1 MNTPPFAR
9 ARPWILCF
17 GMILCLHLPFHP
29 TSAQE
34 PVTRD
39 ARVDTD
45 SAGLV
50 TRIAPGELLP
60 VSISL
65 ANFGGGRRVDVLVI
79 SRILDEAGAER
90 HASSETVAVE
100 TTATFVKT
108 IQVPSTLPPG
118 RYVAS
123 TSVTYEGQLVPATS
137 AFSFT
142 VERKILGQFQSDLI
156 LYGGASLGAGVLLF
170 ALGRTWVAYR
180 RPRRVELLEY
190 DEIPHDVRTFY
201 EIISDTVTQMRQRVG
216 DDAIFIASHVDGL
229 SIDERT
235 GRVLALS
242 KPPAKVIATLVTE
255 YEKSLGQKVSFSF
268 RQEKRRR

>member
-1 MNTPPFAR
+1 MNTPPVAR
-9 ARPWILCF
+9 GRPWILCVAI
-17 GMILCLHLPFHP
+17 ILSLHLSPLFA
-29 TSAQE
+29 SAQE
-34 PVTRD
+34 SVTKD

-50 TRIAPGELLP
+50 TRVAPGELLP
-60 VSISL
+60 ISISL

-79 SRILDEAGAER
+79 SRILDETGAER
-90 HASSETVAVE
+90 HTSSETVAVE
-100 TTATFVKT
+100 TTANFVKT
-108 IQVPSTLPPG
+108 IQIPSTLPPG

-123 TSVTYEGQLVPATS
+123 TSVAYAGQLVPATS
-137 AFSFT
+137 TFSFT
-142 VERKILGQFQSDLI
+142 VERKVLGQFQSDLV
-156 LYGGASLGAGVLLF
+156 LYGGAALGAGLLLF

-180 RPRRVELLEY
+180 RPRRAELLEY
-190 DEIPHDVRTFY
+190 DDIPHDVRTFY

-216 DDAIFIASHVDGL
+216 DDALVIASHIDGL

-235 GRVLALS
+235 GRVLSLS